1 LNTSKKS
8 HARTNF
14 VNFENFDLSL
24 LNIITSPIQLI

>member
-1 LNTSKKS
+1 
-8 HARTNF
+8 